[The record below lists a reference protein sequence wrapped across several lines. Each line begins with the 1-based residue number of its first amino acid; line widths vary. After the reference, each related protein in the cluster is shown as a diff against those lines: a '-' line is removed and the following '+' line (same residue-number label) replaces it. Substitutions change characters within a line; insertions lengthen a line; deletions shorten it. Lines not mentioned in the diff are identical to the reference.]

1 MADRSVR
8 LGGADRRG
16 LSEALGF
23 ALVFGVIVASAGLV
37 YATGFEDLRETRN
50 AEQATNA
57 ERAFDVLKA
66 NLEDMSK
73 RGAPSR
79 ATEVKLADAD
89 LYTGDQVR
97 VSINATN
104 TSNASDYSVF
114 TYNYE
119 PVVYDTGDNAIVYAN
134 GAVLRRSPG
143 GVAVVQDPEFVVSDE
158 RTLLPLVHT
167 YTDGDAGTVS
177 GSDTVLVRTEL
188 QTSALHI
195 IRTEPSTT
203 YNVTVSI
210 ETPRADAWARYL
222 EGEGMD
228 CTLPADD
235 ELECHR
241 SPVERV
247 QVSRIYVEV
256 LFE

>member
-8 LGGADRRG
+8 VGGGDRRG

-23 ALVFGVIVASAGLV
+23 ALVFGVIVTSAGLV

-79 ATEVKLADAD
+79 ATEIKLADAE
-89 LYTGDQVR
+89 LYTDERARMTVN
-97 VSINATN
+97 VTNA
-104 TSNASDYSVF
+104 SNASDFETFSF
-114 TYNYE
+114 AYE
-119 PVVYDTGDNAIVYAN
+119 PLVYETDDNAIVYAN
-134 GAVLRRSPG
+134 GAVLRRSAG
-143 GVAVVQDPEFVVSDE
+143 GVAVIKPPEFVFDSG

-167 YTDGDAGTVS
+167 YTDGDAGGVS
-177 GSDTVLVRTEL
+177 GDTTTLVRTEL
-188 QTSALHI
+188 TASALHI
-195 IRTEPSTT
+195 LRTDPATNYT
-203 YNVTVSI
+203 VTVSM
-210 ETPRADAWARYL
+210 ETPRAEAWARYYERNGL
-222 EGEGMD
+222 T
-228 CTLPADD
+228 CSTVTDD
-235 ELECHR
+235 ELTCELAGV
-241 SPVERV
+241 SGV